1 MSAAQLADALAGVS
15 RYYGEKLRE
24 HGASPQGVDWN
35 GRESQWL
42 RFGELLRIRQ
52 AGRDYSLNDVGCGY
66 GALADYLLE
75 LGEHCDYL
83 GVDLSPAMIDK
94 ALELHRGRAGCRF
107 LGGERADRSA
117 DYTVASGIFNVKLD
131 APPAAWREHVLQT
144 LDGLDATSGRG
155 FAFNCLTKYSDAE
168 RMRPHLFY
176 ADPCELFDYCKRRFS
191 RNVALLHD
199 YGLYEFTLLV
209 RKDIGA

>member
-1 MSAAQLADALAGVS
+1 MNAAELAEVG

-35 GRESQWL
+35 GPESQRL

-52 AGRDYSLNDVGCGY
+52 QRRDYSLNDVGCGY
-66 GALADYLLE
+66 GALADYVHE
-75 LGEHCDYL
+75 LGERCDYL
-83 GVDLSPAMIDK
+83 GVDISPAMIDK
-94 ALELHRGRAGCRF
+94 ARELHRGRVACRF
-107 LGGERADRSA
+107 ITGERADRSA
-117 DYTVASGIFNVKLD
+117 DFTVASGIFNVKLD
-131 APPAAWREHVLQT
+131 TPPATWREHVLRM
-144 LDGLDATSGRG
+144 LDALDATSTRG

-176 ADPCELFDYCKRRFS
+176 ADPSELFDYCKQRFS

-209 RKDIGA
+209 RKDLGA